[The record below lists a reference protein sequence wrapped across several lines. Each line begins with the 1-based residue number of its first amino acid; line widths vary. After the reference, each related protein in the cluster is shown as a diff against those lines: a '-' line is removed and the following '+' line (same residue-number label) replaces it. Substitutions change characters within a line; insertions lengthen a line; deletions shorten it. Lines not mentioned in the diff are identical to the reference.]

1 MRTLSLLFVLAMAAN
16 TFAQE
21 PAKPYGK
28 FYGPIANGFGTAKA
42 PAIPPIKDASK
53 LRALRFGLLPPQS
66 FTSTCSVPLLE
77 AQIPDDVH
85 FTIEQ
90 RVPAMDKLAP
100 MPHAQTPAPPCES
113 RR

>member
-1 MRTLSLLFVLAMAAN
+1 MRTLSILFVLAVAPH

-42 PAIPPIKDASK
+42 PAIPPILDAAK
-53 LRALRFGLLPPQS
+53 LRAQEFGFLTPQS
-66 FTSTCSVPLLE
+66 FTSSCSVPLLE
-77 AQIPDDVH
+77 ARIPKDVH

-90 RVPAMDKLAP
+90 SVPAMDKLAP
-100 MPHAQTPAPPCES
+100 MPHAQAPAPPCES
-113 RR
+113 LR